1 MNLIEFSIKYS
12 GMIAIAGA
20 AVGLFDII
28 FTIISLVKKRKKSSD
43 SSIGNLFSR
52 IKREPVYLVLIISL
66 ISLAIILVLA
76 IQLNYVD
83 KNANA
88 SVVSASPTPTVSITP
103 TMASIAATPA
113 EYTQKSV
120 YLDEF
125 GPMLERDGNF
135 FFGGWQDA
143 VKFTLDDREY
153 SHGVGMRISGTDFE
167 EPVKAS
173 DCPDDIY
180 RDDCKQV
187 SIDFAL
193 RSKYDSLSFS
203 IGADKSD
210 MRYYGPVNQ
219 NGIAQVQIIDP
230 DKNNILFDTGWVDNS
245 YARYNV
251 DISMLNI
258 EKLRIIYRTCG
269 IPHKSMAYGLQF
281 AMVNPILTL
290 IED

>member
-20 AVGLFDII
+20 IVGLFDII
-28 FTIISLVKKRKKSSD
+28 FTIIALIKKRKKSSD
-43 SSIGNLFSR
+43 SGIGNLFSR

-76 IQLNYVD
+76 IQLNYID

-88 SVVSASPTPTVSITP
+88 NLVSASPTPTISITP

-125 GPMLERDGNF
+125 SPMLERDGNF

-143 VKFTLDDREY
+143 VKFTLDDRAY
-153 SHGVGMRISGTDFE
+153 SHGIGMRISGTEYE
-167 EPVKAS
+167 EPVKTT

-210 MRYYGPVNQ
+210 MRYYGPINEK
-219 NGIAQVQIIDP
+219 GIAQVQIIDP

-251 DISMLNI
+251 DINMLNI

-281 AMVNPILTL
+281 ALVNPILTL